1 MHYNRIGNYHWIVFD
16 QHVTKDYVK
25 ELAFSKYV
33 LSKKAGLCPAGG
45 GGLFLACEDFG
56 RMFDSSFPACT
67 FFLLLFKVE
76 ISSHTQFHSLD
87 QDQSTV
93 AQQAETTVTKCS
105 LMSCMWACFLIG
117 SHTMPGQQ
125 HSTLWLHFGQRWMW
139 LGVTCHL
146 HFLQNDQGL
155 LHATAVTWG
164 WNRHQI
170 RAHKVDS
177 GE

>member
-1 MHYNRIGNYHWIVFD
+1 MHALYKSEINIKYHREKNVCVFVCVCVCVCVLYTSI
-16 QHVTKDYVK
+16 HSHLLFAKYAHHAVK

-67 FFLLLFKVE
+67 FFWLLFKVE

-105 LMSCMWACFLIG
+105 LMSCM
-117 SHTMPGQQ
+117 
-125 HSTLWLHFGQRWMW
+125 
-139 LGVTCHL
+139 
-146 HFLQNDQGL
+146 
-155 LHATAVTWG
+155 
-164 WNRHQI
+164 
-170 RAHKVDS
+170 
-177 GE
+177 